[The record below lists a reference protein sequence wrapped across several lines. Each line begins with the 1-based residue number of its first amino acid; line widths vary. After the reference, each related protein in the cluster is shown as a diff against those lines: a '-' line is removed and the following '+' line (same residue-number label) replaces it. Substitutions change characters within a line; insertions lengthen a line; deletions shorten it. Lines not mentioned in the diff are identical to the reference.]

1 MGEKDEATL
10 PADDDADAYIEL
22 MRDAYIRQLRQD
34 ADWPEPPPF
43 PRANNHAS
51 FTQPIPADSYPT
63 AALNLQFQILQR
75 ARQDQ
80 GFNIKGLGKGFPFSP
95 EMRWMAAL
103 NMRSAPFSLGKGK
116 GKNIWFPMT
125 GMTLP
130 MMPPR
135 PAAAK
140 NRQPERAALAVVA
153 KDSALSA
160 VVSDQAASQAPT
172 AENNAKTD

>member
-51 FTQPIPADSYPT
+51 FTQPIPADSYPA

-80 GFNIKGLGKGFPFSP
+80 GFNIKGFGKGFPFSP

-103 NMRSAPFSLGKGK
+103 NMRSAPFSFGKGK
-116 GKNIWFPMT
+116 GKKNWFP
-125 GMTLP
+125 MTLP

-135 PAAAK
+135 PAAATS
-140 NRQPERAALAVVA
+140 RQPQRPALAVAA

-160 VVSDQAASQAPT
+160 DVSDQAPT
-172 AENNAKTD
+172 AENNAKTG

>member
-43 PRANNHAS
+43 PRAHNHAS
-51 FTQPIPADSYPT
+51 FTPPIPTDSYPA

-80 GFNIKGLGKGFPFSP
+80 GFNIKGFGKGFPFSP

-103 NMRSAPFSLGKGK
+103 NMRSAPYSFGKGK
-116 GKNIWFPMT
+116 GMKNWFPMA
-125 GMTLP
+125 GMSLP

-135 PAAAK
+135 SAAAK
-140 NRQPERAALAVVA
+140 NRQPQRAALAVVG

-160 VVSDQAASQAPT
+160 DVSNQAESRAPT
-172 AENNAKTD
+172 AENNAQ